1 MKKMYED
8 IPLWESVTEP
18 FSNVL
23 DLAFGCHHRKLSRV
37 FTINNRSYKVCCEC
51 GATFN
56 YSLETMSVWT
66 SREVFGCIAPAT
78 VQPLR
83 YWGGR
88 VSNDL
93 VTPL

>member
-1 MKKMYED
+1 MKPSED

-18 FSNVL
+18 FANVL

-56 YSLETMSVWT
+56 YSLETMSVGRRGRFL
-66 SREVFGCIAPAT
+66 SALRR
-78 VQPLR
+78 LR
-83 YWGGR
+83 Y
-88 VSNDL
+88 S
-93 VTPL
+93 P